1 MCELEKYGIRFHIF
15 PVLFIFD
22 VMIERIAA
30 SKIEQLATS
39 FKSVAITGPRQSGK
53 TTLSKSLFPEKPYLS
68 LENPDV
74 RRFALEDPRGFLSRY
89 ESGAIFDEVQRAPEL
104 FSYLQVILDDSSE
117 PGRFILTGSN
127 NFLLQQNI
135 SQTLAGR
142 VAILNLLP
150 FSTEELFKQTA
161 DVLDENQLIFKGLY
175 PPIYEPGIPP
185 EDWFPNYLRT
195 YIDRDV
201 RQIKNITDL
210 IVFERFIRLLAG
222 GNGQELN
229 LTSLAVETGVDT
241 KTVQSWIG
249 ILESSF
255 IIYLLRPHFKNFN
268 KTLIKR
274 PKVYFYDTGLVCSL
288 LGISSAEQ
296 LPLHPLRGALF
307 ESLVVTELVKQRT
320 NAGKPVNLYYW
331 RDKTGHEVDVVI
343 DNGLTLIPVE
353 IKAGK
358 TVNNEFFGN
367 IIYWNKLSGATTGYI
382 AYAGNQIEERSNG
395 ISVMNWFELLKRG
408 I

>member
-1 MCELEKYGIRFHIF
+1 
-15 PVLFIFD
+15 
-22 VMIERIAA
+22 MIKRIAA
-30 SKIEQLATS
+30 SKIDQLATT
-39 FKSVAITGPRQSGK
+39 FKSVAIIGPRQSGK
-53 TTLSKSLFPEKPYLS
+53 TTLAKSLFPDKTYLS

-89 ESGAIFDEVQRAPEL
+89 QAGAIFDEVQRAPEL
-104 FSYLQVILDDSSE
+104 FSYLQEILDDSPE

-150 FSTEELFKQTA
+150 FSTEELYSQPS
-161 DVLDENQLIFKGLY
+161 DVPDENQIIFKGLY

-210 IVFERFIRLLAG
+210 IIFERFIRLLAG
-222 GNGQELN
+222 RNGQELN
-229 LTSLAVETGVDT
+229 LTSLAVDTGVDT
-241 KTVQSWIG
+241 KTVQSWIA

-288 LGISSAEQ
+288 LGISSVEQ

-320 NAGKPVNLYYW
+320 NTGKPVNLYYW

-343 DNGLTLIPVE
+343 DNGLSLVPVE
-353 IKAGK
+353 VKAGK
-358 TVNNEFFGN
+358 TVNNEFFSN
-367 IIYWNKLSGATTGYI
+367 ITYWNKLSGATRGHI
-382 AYAGNQIEERSNG
+382 AYSGNQIEERSNG
-395 ISVMNWFELLKRG
+395 ITVLNWFELLKRG
-408 I
+408 V

>member
-1 MCELEKYGIRFHIF
+1 
-15 PVLFIFD
+15 
-22 VMIERIAA
+22 MIERIAA
-30 SKIEQLATS
+30 SKIEQLAAT
-39 FKSVAITGPRQSGK
+39 FKSVAVTGPRQSGK
-53 TTLSKSLFPEKPYLS
+53 TTLAKALFPEKAYLS

-89 ESGAIFDEVQRAPEL
+89 QSGAIFDEAQRAPEL
-104 FSYLQVILDDSSE
+104 FSYLQEILDDSPE

-150 FSTEELFKQTA
+150 FSTAELFA
-161 DVLDENQLIFKGLY
+161 GFNDVPDEDQLIFKGLY

-222 GNGQELN
+222 RNGQELN
-229 LTSLAVETGVDT
+229 LTSLAVDTGVDT
-241 KTVQSWIG
+241 KTIQSWIG

-255 IIYLLRPHFKNFN
+255 IIYLLRPHYKNFN

-288 LGISSAEQ
+288 LGISSVEQ

-331 RDKTGHEVDVVI
+331 RDKTGHEVDIII
-343 DNGLTLIPVE
+343 DKGLSLVPVE

-367 IIYWNKLSGATTGYI
+367 ITYWNKLSGATKGYI

-395 ISVMNWFELLKRG
+395 ITVLNWFELLKRDV
-408 I
+408 

>member
-1 MCELEKYGIRFHIF
+1 
-15 PVLFIFD
+15 
-22 VMIERIAA
+22 MIKRIAA
-30 SKIEQLATS
+30 SKIDQLAAT

-53 TTLSKSLFPEKPYLS
+53 TTLAKSLFPEKVYLS

-74 RRFALEDPRGFLSRY
+74 RRFALDDPRGFLSRY
-89 ESGAIFDEVQRAPEL
+89 QAGAIFDEAQRAPEL
-104 FSYLQVILDDSSE
+104 FSYFQEILDDSPE

-150 FSTEELFKQTA
+150 FSTEELYNKS
-161 DVLDENQLIFKGLY
+161 DVPDENQIIFQGLY

-222 GNGQELN
+222 RNGQELN
-229 LTSLAVETGVDT
+229 LTSLAVDTGVDT

-274 PKVYFYDTGLVCSL
+274 PKIYFYDTGLVCSL
-288 LGISSAEQ
+288 LGISSVEQ

-331 RDKTGHEVDVVI
+331 RDKTGHEVDIVI
-343 DNGLTLIPVE
+343 DNGLSLVPVE

-358 TVNNEFFGN
+358 TVGNEFFGN
-367 IIYWNKLSGATTGYI
+367 ITYWNKLSGATSGYI

-395 ISVMNWFELLKRG
+395 ITVLNWFELLKRG

>member
-1 MCELEKYGIRFHIF
+1 
-15 PVLFIFD
+15 
-22 VMIERIAA
+22 MIERFAA
-30 SKIEQLATS
+30 SKIAQLARS
-39 FKSVAITGPRQSGK
+39 FKSVAVTGPRQSGK
-53 TTLSKSLFPEKPYLS
+53 TTLVKSLFPDKPYLS

-74 RRFALEDPRGFLSRY
+74 RRFAIEDPRGFLARY
-89 ESGAIFDEVQRAPEL
+89 EQGAIFDEVQRTPEL
-104 FSYLQVILDDSSE
+104 FSYLQEILDNSSE
-117 PGRFILTGSN
+117 TGRFILTGSN

-142 VAILNLLP
+142 VAIINLLP
-150 FSTEELFKQTA
+150 FSTAEIFSDRQTSP
-161 DVLDENQLIFKGLY
+161 DENILMLKGHY
-175 PPIYEPGIPP
+175 PPIYDPGIPP

-222 GNGQELN
+222 RTGQELN
-229 LTSLAVETGVDT
+229 LTSLAVDTGVDT

-274 PKVYFYDTGLVCSL
+274 PKIYFYDTGLVCSL
-288 LGISSAEQ
+288 LGITHEEQ
-296 LPLHPLRGALF
+296 LALHPLRGSLF
-307 ESLVVTELVKQRT
+307 ECLIVTELLKKRT

-343 DNGLTLIPVE
+343 DNGLTLLPIE

-358 TVNNEFFGN
+358 TINGEFFKN
-367 IIYWNKLSGATTGYI
+367 LLYWNKLSGEQKAYI
-382 AYAGNQIEERSNG
+382 IYAGDQEEERSNG
-395 ISVMNWFELLKRG
+395 VSVINWFEMVKRD

>member
-1 MCELEKYGIRFHIF
+1 
-15 PVLFIFD
+15 
-22 VMIERIAA
+22 MIDRKAA
-30 SKIEQLATS
+30 SKIIQLAGV
-39 FKSVAITGPRQSGK
+39 FKSVAVTGPRQSGK
-53 TTLSKSLFPEKPYLS
+53 TTLVKALFPDKTYLS
-68 LENPDV
+68 LENPDI

-89 ESGAIFDEVQRAPEL
+89 QSGAIFDEVQRTPEL
-104 FSYLQVILDDSSE
+104 FSYLQEILDESPE

-142 VAILNLLP
+142 IAILNLLP
-150 FSTEELFKQTA
+150 LSTEELYEN
-161 DVLDENQLIFKGLY
+161 VENVPDEDRLIFKGLY

-222 GNGQELN
+222 RNGQELN
-229 LTSLAVETGVDT
+229 LTSLAVDTGVDT

-288 LGISSAEQ
+288 LGITNSDQ
-296 LPLHPLRGALF
+296 VTLHPLRGALF

-320 NAGKPVNLYYW
+320 SAGKPVNLYYW
-331 RDKTGHEVDVVI
+331 RDKTGHEVDIII
-343 DNGLTLIPVE
+343 DNGLSLVPIE

-367 IIYWNKLSGATTGYI
+367 ISYWNKLSGERNGYI
-382 AYAGNQIEERSNG
+382 AYAGNQIEERSSG
-395 ISVMNWFELLKRG
+395 ISVLNWFELLKRG

>member
-1 MCELEKYGIRFHIF
+1 
-15 PVLFIFD
+15 
-22 VMIERIAA
+22 MIARLAA
-30 SKIEQLATS
+30 SKIGQLAAT
-39 FKSVAITGPRQSGK
+39 FKSVAVTGPRQSGK
-53 TTLSKSLFPEKPYLS
+53 TTLAKSLFPGKAYLS

-89 ESGAIFDEVQRAPEL
+89 QSGAIFDEVQRAPEL
-104 FSYLQVILDDSSE
+104 FSYLQEVLDESPES
-117 PGRFILTGSN
+117 GRFILTGSN

-142 VAILNLLP
+142 VAILTLLP
-150 FSTEELFKQTA
+150 FSTEELYDKGNN
-161 DVLDENQLIFKGLY
+161 VPDENQIIFKGLY

-222 GNGQELN
+222 RNGQELN
-229 LTSLAVETGVDT
+229 LTSLAVDTGVDT

-249 ILESSF
+249 VLESSF
-255 IIYLLRPHFKNFN
+255 IIYLLRPHYKNFN

-288 LGISSAEQ
+288 LGISQAGQ

-331 RDKTGHEVDVVI
+331 RDKTGHEVDIVI
-343 DNGLTLIPVE
+343 DNGLSLIPVE

-395 ISVMNWFELLKRG
+395 ITVLNWFELLKRDV
-408 I
+408 